1 MTLQMA
7 HQYTG
12 KMDDATA
19 FSAERPYAVAGWPSD
34 ADIETFD
41 TEQDAKAFVAHL
53 KKSHPLHVDVRLY
66 GFSEGRWVR
75 L

>member
-1 MTLQMA
+1 MA
-7 HQYTG
+7 HQYAG

-19 FSAERPYAVAGWPSD
+19 FSAERPFAVRGWPSA

-41 TEQDAKAFVAHL
+41 TEQEAKNFVVRL
-53 KKSHPLHVDVRLY
+53 KKSHPFHAGICLY